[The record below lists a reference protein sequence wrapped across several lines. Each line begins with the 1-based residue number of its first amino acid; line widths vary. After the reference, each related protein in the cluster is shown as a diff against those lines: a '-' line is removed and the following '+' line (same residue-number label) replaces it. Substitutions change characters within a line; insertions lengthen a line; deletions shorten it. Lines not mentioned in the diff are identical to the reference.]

1 LLEGKE
7 RRRATGL
14 LEFRVGS
21 SWLSFSRCVSH
32 QHLPDRVERI
42 AHDLLLPFNAP
53 LFASQGTERNPYF
66 PRPLISDLDIN
77 MPLLNMANSAGQLEE
92 K

>member
-1 LLEGKE
+1 MAVILKVRQSSLSHALKDVSLTSFTL
-7 RRRATGL
+7 RR
-14 LEFRVGS
+14 V
-21 SWLSFSRCVSH
+21 
-32 QHLPDRVERI
+32 
-42 AHDLLLPFNAP
+42 
-53 LFASQGTERNPYF
+53 SQGTEKAPYF